1 MPNNMHDKKT
11 HKTEA
16 RRTTIWLGLFFMAFF
31 AFVLISTRY
40 LSIRNANSP
49 HTGSGGYV
57 SAMDSLTSPPE
68 TSARNGTPK
77 SRNKPINGNNGP
89 IAETQI
95 SADVDTGLVSTKVSP
110 TIIVENAPSFEV
122 VGGREELEADL
133 RRQQSK
139 LEKQM
144 QQDAVLS
151 ATSAGP
157 PSSTASNS
165 LTSSQCPRPGKR
177 YRPQLLCVEEQNVD
191 NVLKDQQGRYH
202 FPVVNNNST
211 IWITKVTYPGALFG
225 GPQYDQ
231 LTDEQKRQYEKG
243 DRITSK
249 VKTSEGVRD
258 ISWFFPTAGN
268 IWRSDEFEK
277 SNPPVQKQNEDMDPV
292 RVSVKS
298 PENDQ
303 PIAVNVKAGK
313 PNTLDGAADF
323 SAQIPNDVVGKGKT
337 KYVGRNGETYDSS
350 VIRTNQTADLVA
362 GMFYV
367 PTEFE
372 PGRDKKLDSCITGFD
387 SIGTSV
393 IEAKSYT
400 SCYDRP
406 SFASA
411 ISGLI
416 SNWSHFWNCTIM
428 HKEEACQV
436 NYVYGLYIDSVFG
449 SAYGCEA
456 GQCASEFSDVMTN
469 SLEAPKP
476 KNKLGGVCR
485 NVKGQAAPCTEP
497 YFVRT
502 KGCQVMINNRQY
514 DVDCYWDVT
523 LYRNE
528 YNRQVAFAPPETVM
542 SFPYYWSVVEC
553 VAEQNN

>member
-1 MPNNMHDKKT
+1 MHIGESDQ
-11 HKTEA
+11 TEQ
-16 RRTTIWLGLFFMAFF
+16 RHTIRWLGLFFIAFF
-31 AFVLISTRY
+31 VFVLVSTRY
-40 LSIRNANSP
+40 LSVRYGNLSYI
-49 HTGSGGYV
+49 GSSGAHV
-57 SAMDSLTSPPE
+57 SAQDLPIGLS
-68 TSARNGTPK
+68 GTQ
-77 SRNKPINGNNGP
+77 GNSGLEPMHEESVESGDGP

-95 SADVDTGLVSTKVSP
+95 SSDTDAGLVSTKVSP
-110 TIIVENAPSFEV
+110 TIIVENVSSFEV
-122 VGGREELEADL
+122 VGGREALEADL

-139 LEKQM
+139 LEEQIR
-144 QQDAVLS
+144 QDSVLGAS
-151 ATSAGP
+151 SVGP
-157 PSSTASNS
+157 TTASNS
-165 LTSSQCPRPGKR
+165 LTSTQCPRPGKR
-177 YRPQLLCVEEQNVD
+177 YRPQLLCVEEEEVD
-191 NVLKDQQGRYH
+191 NAFKDDHGNFH
-202 FPVVNNNST
+202 FPAVNNDST

-249 VKTSEGVRD
+249 VKTSEGVMQL
-258 ISWFFPTAGN
+258 SWFFPTAGN

-303 PIAVNVKAGK
+303 PVAVNVKAGK

-323 SAQIPNDVVGKGKT
+323 SAQIPNDVVGDGKN
-337 KYVGRNGETYDSS
+337 KYIGRNGEVYDSS

-372 PGRDKKLDSCITGFD
+372 PGRDKKIDSCITGFD
-387 SIGTSV
+387 TKETSV
-393 IEAKSYT
+393 IEAQSYT

-406 SFASA
+406 SFAST
-411 ISGLI
+411 INGII
-416 SNWSHFWNCTIM
+416 SNWSHFWNCTIRRD
-428 HKEEACQV
+428 KDACQV

-449 SAYGCEA
+449 SSYGCEA
-456 GQCASEFSDVMTN
+456 GQCASEFSDAMTN
-469 SLEAPKP
+469 SLEVPKP
-476 KNKLGGVCR
+476 KSQLGGVCR

-502 KGCQVMINNRQY
+502 KGCQVSINNRQY
-514 DVDCYWDVT
+514 DVDCYWDVS

-528 YNRQVAFAPPETVM
+528 YNRQMAFAPPEEVM
-542 SFPYYWSVVEC
+542 PFPYYWSVVEC
-553 VAEQNN
+553 VAGQNN